1 VPSNLPLH
9 RLYYGVRRGLALSGD
24 RVGRWCD
31 EQAVSVYRWRAQ
43 RLTEAAQAAL
53 LGAGSLAHVLKLMP
67 RLEAALLRGNQ
78 WTAAWVGDAEL
89 SAELEHLLFP
99 AGTSTQRLGRVAAWN
114 LRQFASSQLAAVDL
128 VVCALPRA
136 WPPIWRPRGPVTFS
150 CPVFVNLALDIRLPL
165 DSLLRGR
172 SKRGLRNDR
181 NRSRREGYRWRL
193 TTEERDLE
201 RFHREMYLPHVTRRH
216 GPRALV
222 TTMGD
227 YRRNW
232 TARGGSLLLLEQDG
246 HPVAG
251 VSVRVEGSTC
261 VLGEEGILDTVE
273 AAGHSQG
280 IQAGLKCAAIEFA
293 QSRGLTRFVMGR
305 SLARLA
311 DPVLANKLRWDA
323 AVCPSG
329 RSLHPEWTF
338 VMSRVGCPLSEHLN
352 RQGLLTFFDGQPCVV
367 ALGSPAD
374 ELRRAAEKIG
384 RILIAEPGH
393 DNRIESIRPL
403 SDSRR

>member
-1 VPSNLPLH
+1 M
-9 RLYYGVRRGLALSGD
+9 ALSGD

-31 EQAVSVYRWRAQ
+31 EQSVAVYRWRSK
-43 RLTEAAQAAL
+43 RLRAAAQAAL

-67 RLEAALLRGNQ
+67 RLDAAVLRGNQ
-78 WTAAWVGDAEL
+78 WNAVWVGDTAL

-99 AGTSTQRLGRVAAWN
+99 AGASTQRLGRVAAWN
-114 LRQFASSQLAAVDL
+114 LPRFVSSQLAAVDL

-136 WPPIWRPRGPVTFS
+136 WPPVWRPRGPAAFS
-150 CPVFVNLALDIRLPL
+150 CPVFVNLTLDIQLPL

-172 SKRGLRNDR
+172 SRRGLRNGY
-181 NRSRREGYRWRL
+181 NRSRREGYRWRV

-201 RFHREMYLPHVTRRH
+201 RFHRDMYLPHVTRRH
-216 GPRALV
+216 GPRAIV
-222 TTMGD
+222 TTMED

-246 HPVAG
+246 HAVAG
-251 VSVRVEGSTC
+251 LSVRIEGSAC
-261 VLGEEGILDTVE
+261 VLGEEGILGTVE
-273 AAGHSQG
+273 AAGYSQST
-280 IQAGLKCAAIEFA
+280 QVGLKCAAIEFA
-293 QSRGLTRFVMGR
+293 QSRGLTRLVMGR

-311 DPVLANKLRWDA
+311 DPVLANKLRWGA

-352 RQGLLTFFDGQPCVV
+352 RQGLLTFFDNQPCVV
-367 ALGSPAD
+367 ALGSPAE
-374 ELRRAAEKIG
+374 ELRRAVETIG

-393 DNRIESIRPL
+393 QNRIESIRPNR
-403 SDSRR
+403 DSRR